1 MFVQSEAYIYED
13 DKKVVLCSFNY
24 GLGNIQLNLTARNL
38 TARWQDSLNYSTPLN
53 DLLLLLLLIKV
64 FFVFFL

>member
-38 TARWQDSLNYSTPLN
+38 TAR
-53 DLLLLLLLIKV
+53 
-64 FFVFFL
+64 